1 MYPAPGTSFTDYEIL
16 FVGNL
21 EHKIAII
28 FNVYIN
34 LMSEIR
40 ASLNIYNRDLM

>member
-1 MYPAPGTSFTDYEIL
+1 MYPALGTSFTDYGIL
-16 FVGNL
+16 FAGNL
-21 EHKIAII
+21 EQKKAII

-40 ASLNIYNRDLM
+40 ASLNIYNRDVM